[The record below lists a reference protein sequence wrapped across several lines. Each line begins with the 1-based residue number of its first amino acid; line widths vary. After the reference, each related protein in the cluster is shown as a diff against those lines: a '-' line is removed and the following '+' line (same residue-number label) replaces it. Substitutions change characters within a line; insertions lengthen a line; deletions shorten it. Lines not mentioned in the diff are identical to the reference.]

1 VITVCLD
8 TNVLASGV
16 LGAMNPK
23 STPGAILRAWRD
35 GAFRVVLSEHILEEL
50 ARTLRE
56 PYFRARLTQEEVEA
70 AVRAL
75 RRRCRVVAL
84 TDRVSG
90 VASHPEDDVVLSTA
104 LSGRADF
111 LVTGDAA
118 LRELGQLRGVIV
130 LSPRA
135 FLQVLPRF

>member
-1 VITVCLD
+1 
-8 TNVLASGV
+8 
-16 LGAMNPK
+16 
-23 STPGAILRAWRD
+23 
-35 GAFRVVLSEHILEEL
+35 
-50 ARTLRE
+50 
-56 PYFRARLTQEEVEA
+56 
-70 AVRAL
+70 L
-75 RRRCRVVAL
+75 RRRSRVVAL

-118 LRELGQLRGVIV
+118 LRGLGQYRGTVV

-135 FLQVLPRF
+135 ILQVLPRV

>member
-1 VITVCLD
+1 MTTVCLD

-16 LGAMNPK
+16 LGAKNPR
-23 STPGAILRAWRD
+23 SAPGAILRAWRD

-75 RRRCRVVAL
+75 RRRSRVVEL
-84 TDRVSG
+84 TNCVSG

-111 LVTGDAA
+111 LVTGDSA
-118 LRELGQLRGVIV
+118 LRELGEFRGTIV

-135 FLQVLPRF
+135 FLQVLPRT